1 MPLVPTTLPDQLQDA
16 VDDPLRVLVVGA
28 GVAGLTTAQLLRGA
42 GLHPVL
48 IDRNADQDHP
58 GYMLAMMP
66 MVDPALGDL
75 DVWADYRER
84 SIEFRHFR
92 VRAHTGRAL
101 RTDSMAEALDRFG
114 EYRGI
119 ERGELI
125 EVLSQAGAPVTL
137 ATTVSDLRELPD
149 AVEVTFRQGEQSSTA
164 RFDVVVVAD
173 GIGSRT
179 RALVPGGRDTSS
191 TDTGWGGWVVWAPE
205 DGEGQVGEELWGAGI
220 FLGIYPVLGRNGA
233 FVGGPMTATAAG
245 PEEFVARVRQ
255 RLTTIDPRVERVLQA
270 LVADPDPYFWP
281 LKDVRASRWTTTR
294 TVLLGDAAAGF
305 LPTAGV
311 GAGMAIES
319 AWVLARMLLTALT
332 TAESGRAGSVPS
344 SDLAEQRRVTA
355 ADLAAVL
362 TGYETAQ
369 RPRVESAQ
377 DTSRSLARLMFSESR
392 LLATLRD
399 VAFRVLT
406 VERAIRPILAML
418 DHPPAPDAQARA
430 ALGRGGPVADTANV
444 ARR

>member
-1 MPLVPTTLPDQLQDA
+1 MPLVPTTLPDQIQA
-16 VDDPLRVLVVGA
+16 AAADPLRVLVAGA
-28 GVAGLTTAQLLRGA
+28 GMAGLTTAQLLRGA
-42 GLHPVL
+42 GLRPVL
-48 IDRNADQDHP
+48 VDRMADETHP

-66 MVDPALGDL
+66 MINPALDDL
-75 DVWADYRER
+75 DAWTSYRER
-84 SIEFRHFR
+84 SIEFTQFR
-92 VRAHTGRAL
+92 VRAHTGRTL
-101 RTDSMAEALDRFG
+101 RTDSLTDVLGRFG

-125 EVLSQAGAPVTL
+125 EVLSHAGAPVTL

-149 AVEVTFRQGEQSSTA
+149 AVEATFRQGEQTSTA

-173 GIGSRT
+173 GVGSRT

-205 DGEGQVGEELWGAGI
+205 DDEQQVGEELWGAGF

-233 FVGGPMTATAAG
+233 FVGGPMTATTAG
-245 PEEFVARVRQ
+245 PEEFVASARR
-255 RLTTIDPRVERVLQA
+255 RLTALDTRVERVLDA
-270 LVADPDPYFWP
+270 LLADPDPYFWP

-319 AWVLARMLLTALT
+319 AWVLARMLLSTLT
-332 TAESGRAGSVPS
+332 TAEPGRAGPVASRA
-344 SDLAEQRRVTA
+344 LAEQVSA

-362 TGYETAQ
+362 TSYESAQ
-369 RPRVESAQ
+369 RPRVETAQ
-377 DTSRSLARLMFSESR
+377 DTSRSLARLMFSESKF
-392 LLATLRD
+392 LATLRD
-399 VAFRVLT
+399 VALRVIT
-406 VERAIRPILAML
+406 VERAIRPITELLATPP
-418 DHPPAPDAQARA
+418 HPEVVRSTVRHSAP
-430 ALGRGGPVADTANV
+430 PT
-444 ARR
+444 

>member
-1 MPLVPTTLPDQLQDA
+1 MPLVPRTLPDQLQA
-16 VDDPLRVLVVGA
+16 AANDPLRVLVVGA
-28 GVAGLTTAQLLRGA
+28 GIAGLTTAQLLRGA

-48 IDRNADQDHP
+48 IDRNADQAHP
-58 GYMLAMMP
+58 GYMLALMP
-66 MVDPALGDL
+66 MVDPALDEL
-75 DVWADYRER
+75 DVWAGYRQR
-84 SIEFRHFR
+84 SIEFSHFR

-101 RTDSMAEALDRFG
+101 RTDSMAEALGRFG

-125 EVLSQAGAPVTL
+125 EVLSQAGAPVTM

-149 AVEVTFRQGEQSSTA
+149 AVEVSFRQGEQTSTA
-164 RFDVVVVAD
+164 PFDVVVVAD

-205 DGEGQVGEELWGAGI
+205 DDEGQVGEELWGAGL

-233 FVGGPMTATAAG
+233 FVGGPMTATTAG
-245 PEEFVARVRQ
+245 PGEFVARARR
-255 RLTTIDPRVERVLQA
+255 RLTTLDARVERVLDA
-270 LVADPDPYFWP
+270 LLADPDPYFWP

-319 AWVLARMLLTALT
+319 AWVLARMLLSTLT
-332 TAESGRAGSVPS
+332 TAQPGRAGAVAS
-344 SDLAEQRRVTA
+344 LGLTEQERVSPT
-355 ADLAAVL
+355 DLAAVL
-362 TGYETAQ
+362 TAYETAQ
-369 RPRVESAQ
+369 RPRVETAQ

-392 LLATLRD
+392 LLATFRD
-399 VAFRVLT
+399 VALRMIT
-406 VERAIRPILAML
+406 VERAIRPITELLAT
-418 DHPPAPDAQARA
+418 PPRPEAVRSEVRSSAR
-430 ALGRGGPVADTANV
+430 PT
-444 ARR
+444 

>member
-1 MPLVPTTLPDQLQDA
+1 MPLVPRTLPDQLQAA

-28 GVAGLTTAQLLRGA
+28 GIAGLTAAQLLRGA

-48 IDRNADQDHP
+48 IDRNADQAHP
-58 GYMLAMMP
+58 GYMLALMP
-66 MVDPALGDL
+66 MVDPALDEL
-75 DVWADYRER
+75 DVWAGYRQR
-84 SIEFRHFR
+84 SIEFSHFR

-101 RTDSMAEALDRFG
+101 RTDSMTEALGRFG

-125 EVLSQAGAPVTL
+125 EVLSQAGAPVTM

-149 AVEVTFRQGEQSSTA
+149 AVEVSFRQGEQTSTA
-164 RFDVVVVAD
+164 LFDVVVVAD

-179 RALVPGGRDTSS
+179 RALLPGGRDTSS

-205 DGEGQVGEELWGAGI
+205 DDEGQVGEELWGAGL

-233 FVGGPMTATAAG
+233 FVGGPMTATTAG
-245 PEEFVARVRQ
+245 PAEFVARVRRQ
-255 RLTTIDPRVERVLQA
+255 LTTLDARVERVLDA
-270 LVADPDPYFWP
+270 LLADPDPYFWP

-319 AWVLARMLLTALT
+319 AWVLARMLLSTLT
-332 TAESGRAGSVPS
+332 TAQPGRAGAVAS
-344 SDLAEQRRVTA
+344 LGLTEQERVSPT
-355 ADLAAVL
+355 DLAAVL
-362 TGYETAQ
+362 TAYETAQ
-369 RPRVESAQ
+369 RPRVETAQ

-399 VAFRVLT
+399 VALRMIT
-406 VERAIRPILAML
+406 VERAIRPITELLAT
-418 DHPPAPDAQARA
+418 P
-430 ALGRGGPVADTANV
+430 PVADAANV
-444 ARR
+444 AGR

>member
-1 MPLVPTTLPDQLQDA
+1 MPLVPRTLPDQLQAA

-28 GVAGLTTAQLLRGA
+28 GIAGLTAAQLLRGA

-48 IDRNADQDHP
+48 IDRNADQAHP
-58 GYMLAMMP
+58 GYMLALMP
-66 MVDPALGDL
+66 MVDPALDEL
-75 DVWADYRER
+75 DVWAGYRQR
-84 SIEFRHFR
+84 SIEFSHFR

-101 RTDSMAEALDRFG
+101 RTDSMTEALGRFG

-125 EVLSQAGAPVTL
+125 EVLSQAGAPVTM

-149 AVEVTFRQGEQSSTA
+149 AVEVSFRQGEQTSTA
-164 RFDVVVVAD
+164 LFDVVVVAD

-179 RALVPGGRDTSS
+179 RALLPGGRDTSS

-205 DGEGQVGEELWGAGI
+205 DDEGQVGEELWGAGL

-233 FVGGPMTATAAG
+233 FVGGPMTATTAG
-245 PEEFVARVRQ
+245 PGEFVARVRR
-255 RLTTIDPRVERVLQA
+255 RLTTLDARVERVLDA
-270 LVADPDPYFWP
+270 LLADPDPYFWP

-319 AWVLARMLLTALT
+319 AWVLARMLLSTLT
-332 TAESGRAGSVPS
+332 TAQPGRAGAVAS
-344 SDLAEQRRVTA
+344 LGLTEQERVSPT
-355 ADLAAVL
+355 DLAAVL
-362 TGYETAQ
+362 TAYETAQ
-369 RPRVESAQ
+369 RPRVETAQ

-392 LLATLRD
+392 LLATFRD
-399 VAFRVLT
+399 VALRMIT
-406 VERAIRPILAML
+406 VERAIRPITELLAT
-418 DHPPAPDAQARA
+418 PPRPEAVRSEVRSSAR
-430 ALGRGGPVADTANV
+430 PT
-444 ARR
+444 